1 MRFPSGIALTELIK
15 TTKNTGDGDI
25 EKVKSA
31 TMKYLKALMVLY
43 LSVYNPNH
51 ALTLSAPLLKD
62 SARENFLFLHD
73 RGLFVEPSSFAYSYS
88 TFVYERVYLM
98 VPNNYEIGYHLD
110 TCGPD
115 ENQRTG
121 AEVAQLILS
130 LQDTLADRIAEYKS
144 PVLTETDRPK
154 RELILLSLLVAA
166 AIMSVGVS
174 LYNSYQLTKLSEETN
189 VAMQEISRLSEA
201 ARSTPTYMN
210 RVIDQMNNI
219 SVVIPELGN
228 KINTLIA
235 TVNCEQT
242 RSAFFRNLDRQLH
255 NDVILRVTSGVNALY
270 SGKITPDF
278 YPISLARKTLL
289 SRDDMHNSLYGDD
302 ISLVYKLGNFVT
314 LSVDHHPFSIA
325 GVLILPKL
333 LRENI
338 GMILMLSKVP
348 IMIHETSEL
357 AILDEPDIGILDTT
371 ASVVW
376 TPDMSLCIKHTGTY
390 FCPLYDV
397 KSKFSKCITSIMFKN
412 STMSCKFKPV
422 HGEPHIKQAN
432 SGLLLGATIKE
443 FGVMTKDRDGNNKV
457 TTKQVMHLNHS
468 NLVTV
473 SDGSE
478 ILIKDE
484 IFMLAPEA
492 ADLII
497 GMSMNVSY
505 NSTPISM
512 IDIDAYTKLD
522 HMPPFDPQ
530 YIHYYS
536 AGLSGFNIMA
546 LILLAIAAV
555 IIYKHHGIINHMTY
569 QIQQLERVPLYKS

>member
-1 MRFPSGIALTELIK
+1 MELL
-15 TTKNTGDGDI
+15 
-25 EKVKSA
+25 KVF
-31 TMKYLKALMVLY
+31 LFIY
-43 LSVYNPNH
+43 LSCHNPTH
-51 ALTLSAPLLKD
+51 SLTLSAPLLKD

-110 TCGPD
+110 TCSPD

-144 PVLTETDRPK
+144 PVLKEMDRPK
-154 RELILLSLLVAA
+154 RELILLSILAAA
-166 AIMSVGVS
+166 AIMSIGVS
-174 LYNSYQLTKLSEETN
+174 LYNSYQLTKLSEETSA
-189 VAMQEISRLSEA
+189 AMQEIDRLSEA
-201 ARSTPTYMN
+201 ARNTPTYMN
-210 RVIDQMNNI
+210 RIIDQMNNI
-219 SVVIPELGN
+219 SVVIPELGK
-228 KINTLIA
+228 KINTIIA
-235 TVNCEQT
+235 TVSCEQT

-348 IMIHETSEL
+348 IMLHDSSDL
-357 AILDEPDIGILDTT
+357 VILDEPDIGILDTT

-397 KSKFSKCITSIMFKN
+397 KSKFSKCITSVMFKN
-412 STMSCKFKPV
+412 STMSCKYKPV

-432 SGLLLGATIKE
+432 SGLLLGSTISE
-443 FGVMTKDRDGNNKV
+443 FGVMTKDRDGHNKV
-457 TTKQVMHLNHS
+457 SIKSVSHANKS
-468 NLVTV
+468 NLVTTM
-473 SDGSE
+473 DGNE

-492 ADLII
+492 ADLIL
-497 GMSMNVSY
+497 GLSMNVSY
-505 NSTPISM
+505 NATPISK
-512 IDIDAYTKLD
+512 IDIDEYSTLD
-522 HMPPFDPQ
+522 HMPSFDPQ

-536 AGLSGFNIMA
+536 AGLSGVQIFSLV
-546 LILLAIAAV
+546 LISIAV
-555 IIYKHHGIINHMTY
+555 FIIWRHHSMISHMTY
-569 QIQQLERVPLYKS
+569 QIQQLERVPLYCP